1 MWLGSNRQKQRK
13 TSQASQKM
21 DKILLS
27 RYFCCLLCLASQ
39 PSHRVTLLPKSEGG
53 MLRETDGCERAY
65 FYRCNVY
72 KMAMNK
78 YNVLIIIRL
87 RYRMKAKKSLF
98 TSFITRE
105 SIASLSKTVAILT
118 LMSFNCTISR

>member
-53 MLRETDGCERAY
+53 MLRENGCERAY

-118 LMSFNCTISR
+118 LMSFNCIISR

>member
-53 MLRETDGCERAY
+53 MLRENGCKRAY

-78 YNVLIIIRL
+78 YNVLINIRL